1 MSSVDQAQYATMEEG
16 DFDWEHGGGSHD
28 WNWEPTEQAVCMTD
42 SQNQRAPLDMTPGPI
57 YLMRE
62 PEGGA
67 WSFMSLRRWKQ
78 PTMTTMP
85 RVTLSRPPGLGI
97 MSLQVAEKKVTNVKN
112 RFMIPSEDKCQC
124 CVTGAGEIA
133 HTAEGQ
139 DDIQRE
145 VTANETLAGQYVKVV
160 TQRELLNMKA
170 ER

>member
-1 MSSVDQAQYATMEEG
+1 MGKGKHGNGHGKPGKGKGKRPMSSADQAQYATMEEG

-97 MSLQVAEKKVTNVKN
+97 MSLQVPCHVINDAQV
-112 RFMIPSEDKCQC
+112 
-124 CVTGAGEIA
+124 
-133 HTAEGQ
+133 
-139 DDIQRE
+139 
-145 VTANETLAGQYVKVV
+145 
-160 TQRELLNMKA
+160 LL
-170 ER
+170 